1 MELKNP
7 SDNLHIYRQVS
18 SVPEDAQKPF
28 ESSWGKTLTEIN
40 GMWRLQKLTELFGP
54 CGEGWYT
61 EVTRQERVSFPNG
74 EVCVFTDINLYL
86 KDTKTGKWSKP
97 IRGTGGNRLV
107 LKNAEGLFID
117 DEAYKKAYTDALGIA
132 CKALGFG
139 ADIYWGRNDSKYDS
153 GTATTASPSAKDRDT
168 KAASAGSGNQAEPVA
183 QAEAAENQKGLPEL
197 SPEHPRWDAFISWAA
212 KKPKDKPAWQ
222 LKSAI
227 RKQWTITDA
236 NFSQLMKLAGR
247 AS

>member
-7 SDNLHIYRQVS
+7 SDNLHIYKQVR

-28 ESSWGKTLTEIN
+28 ESSWGKKLTEIN
-40 GMWRLQKLTELFGP
+40 GMWRIQKLTELFGP
-54 CGEGWYT
+54 CGEGWFT
-61 EVTRQERVSFPNG
+61 EVTRQERVDFPNG

-86 KDTKTGKWSKP
+86 KDTKTGRWSKP

-107 LKNAEGLFID
+107 LKNADGLFID

-153 GTATTASPSAKDRDT
+153 GTATTASPSAK
-168 KAASAGSGNQAEPVA
+168 ASDSKPET
-183 QAEAAENQKGLPEL
+183 AENVKGLPEL
-197 SPEHPRWDAFISWAA
+197 SPSHPRWDAFISWAA
-212 KKPKDKPAWQ
+212 KKPKDKPSWQ
-222 LKSAI
+222 LRSAI

-236 NFSQLMKLAGR
+236 NFTELMRLAGR

>member
-7 SDNLHIYRQVS
+7 SDNLHIYKQVS

-40 GMWRLQKLTELFGP
+40 GMWRIQKLTELFGP
-54 CGEGWYT
+54 CGEGWFT
-61 EVTRQERVSFPNG
+61 EVTRQERVDFPNG

-86 KDTKTGKWSKP
+86 KDTKSGRWSKP

-107 LKNAEGLFID
+107 LKNADGLFID

-153 GTATTASPSAKDRDT
+153 GTATTASSSAKESDSKPET
-168 KAASAGSGNQAEPVA
+168 AAAPQKTETTDSV
-183 QAEAAENQKGLPEL
+183 KGLPEL
-197 SPEHPRWDAFISWAA
+197 SPSHPRWDAFISWAA
-212 KKPKDKPAWQ
+212 KKPKDKPSWQ
-222 LKSAI
+222 LRSAI

-236 NFSQLMKLAGR
+236 NFTELMRLAGR

>member
-40 GMWRLQKLTELFGP
+40 GMWRIQKLTELFGP
-54 CGEGWYT
+54 CGEGWFT
-61 EVTRQERVSFPNG
+61 EVTRQERVDFPNG

-86 KDTKTGKWSKP
+86 KDTKTGRWSKP

-107 LKNAEGLFID
+107 LKNADGLFID

-153 GTATTASPSAKDRDT
+153 GTATTASPSAKEVVKKPET
-168 KAASAGSGNQAEPVA
+168 VAAPQKTET
-183 QAEAAENQKGLPEL
+183 AENVKGLPEL
-197 SPEHPRWDAFISWAA
+197 SPSHPRWDAFISWAA
-212 KKPKDKPAWQ
+212 KKPKDKPSWQ
-222 LKSAI
+222 LRSAI

-236 NFSQLMKLAGR
+236 NFTELMRLAGR

>member
-7 SDNLHIYRQVS
+7 SDNLHIYKQVS

-28 ESSWGKTLTEIN
+28 ESSWGKKLTEIN
-40 GMWRLQKLTELFGP
+40 GMWRIQKITELFGP
-54 CGEGWYT
+54 CGEGWFT
-61 EVTRQERVSFPNG
+61 EVTRQERVDFPNG

-86 KDTKTGKWSKP
+86 KDTKTGRWSKP

-107 LKNAEGLFID
+107 LKNADGLFID

-153 GTATTASPSAKDRDT
+153 GTATTASPSAKASDSKPET
-168 KAASAGSGNQAEPVA
+168 AAAPQNAETTESV
-183 QAEAAENQKGLPEL
+183 KGLPEL
-197 SPEHPRWDAFISWAA
+197 SPSHPRWDAFINWAA
-212 KKPKDKPAWQ
+212 KKPKDKPSWQ
-222 LKSAI
+222 LRSAI

-236 NFSQLMKLAGR
+236 NFTELMKLAGR

>member
-7 SDNLHIYRQVS
+7 SDNLHIYRQVR

-40 GMWRLQKLTELFGP
+40 GMWRIQKLTELFGP
-54 CGEGWYT
+54 CGEGWFT
-61 EVTRQERVSFPNG
+61 EVTRQERVDFPNG

-86 KDTKTGKWSKP
+86 KDTKTGRWSKP

-107 LKNAEGLFID
+107 LKNADGLFID

-153 GTATTASPSAKDRDT
+153 GTATTASPSAKESDSKPET
-168 KAASAGSGNQAEPVA
+168 
-183 QAEAAENQKGLPEL
+183 AENVKGLPEL
-197 SPEHPRWDAFISWAA
+197 SPSHTRWDAFISWAA
-212 KKPKDKPAWQ
+212 KKPKDKPSWQ
-222 LKSAI
+222 LRSAI

-236 NFSQLMKLAGR
+236 NFTELMRLAGR

>member
-7 SDNLHIYRQVS
+7 SDNLHIYKQVS

-28 ESSWGKTLTEIN
+28 ESSWGKKLTEIN
-40 GMWRLQKLTELFGP
+40 GMWRIQKLTELFGP
-54 CGEGWYT
+54 CGEGWFT
-61 EVTRQERVSFPNG
+61 EVTRQERVDFPNG

-86 KDTKTGKWSKP
+86 KDTKTGRWSKP

-107 LKNAEGLFID
+107 LKNADGLFID

-153 GTATTASPSAKDRDT
+153 GTATTASPSAKEVEKKPET
-168 KAASAGSGNQAEPVA
+168 VAAPHSAETAESV
-183 QAEAAENQKGLPEL
+183 KGLPEL
-197 SPEHPRWDAFISWAA
+197 SPSHPRWDAFISWAA
-212 KKPKDKPAWQ
+212 KKPKDKPSWQ
-222 LKSAI
+222 LRSAI

-236 NFSQLMKLAGR
+236 NFTELMRLAGR

>member
-7 SDNLHIYRQVS
+7 SDNLHIYKQVS

-28 ESSWGKTLTEIN
+28 ESSWGKKLTEIN
-40 GMWRLQKLTELFGP
+40 GMWRIQKLTELFGP
-54 CGEGWYT
+54 CGEGWFT
-61 EVTRQERVSFPNG
+61 EVTRQERVDFPNG

-86 KDTKTGKWSKP
+86 KDTKSGRWSKP

-107 LKNAEGLFID
+107 LKNADGLFID

-153 GTATTASPSAKDRDT
+153 GTATTASPSAKASDSKPET
-168 KAASAGSGNQAEPVA
+168 AAAPQKTETTDSV
-183 QAEAAENQKGLPEL
+183 KGLPEL
-197 SPEHPRWDAFISWAA
+197 SPSHPRWDAFISWAA
-212 KKPKDKPAWQ
+212 KKPKDKPSWQ
-222 LKSAI
+222 LRSAI

-236 NFSQLMKLAGR
+236 NFTELMRLAGR

>member
-7 SDNLHIYRQVS
+7 SDNLHIYKQVR

-28 ESSWGKTLTEIN
+28 ESSWGKKLTEIN
-40 GMWRLQKLTELFGP
+40 SMWRIQKLTELFGP
-54 CGEGWYT
+54 CGEGWFT
-61 EVTRQERVSFPNG
+61 EVTRQERVDFPNG

-86 KDTKTGKWSKP
+86 KDTKTGRWSKP

-107 LKNAEGLFID
+107 LKNADGLFID

-153 GTATTASPSAKDRDT
+153 GTATTASPSAKASDSKPET
-168 KAASAGSGNQAEPVA
+168 AAAPQKTETT
-183 QAEAAENQKGLPEL
+183 ENVKGLPEL
-197 SPEHPRWDAFISWAA
+197 SPSHPRWDAFISWAA
-212 KKPKDKPAWQ
+212 KKPKDKPSWQ
-222 LKSAI
+222 LRSAI

-236 NFSQLMKLAGR
+236 NFTELMKLAGR

>member
-7 SDNLHIYRQVS
+7 SDNLHIYKQVS

-28 ESSWGKTLTEIN
+28 ESSWGKKLTEIN
-40 GMWRLQKLTELFGP
+40 GMWRIQKLTELFGP
-54 CGEGWYT
+54 CGEGWFT
-61 EVTRQERVSFPNG
+61 EVTRQERVDFPNG

-86 KDTKTGKWSKP
+86 KDTKTGRWSKP

-107 LKNAEGLFID
+107 LKNADGLFID

-153 GTATTASPSAKDRDT
+153 GTATTASPSAKASDSKPET
-168 KAASAGSGNQAEPVA
+168 AAAPQNAETTESV
-183 QAEAAENQKGLPEL
+183 NGLPEL
-197 SPEHPRWDAFISWAA
+197 SPSHPRWDAFISWAA
-212 KKPKDKPAWQ
+212 KKPKDKPSWQ
-222 LKSAI
+222 LRSAI

-236 NFSQLMKLAGR
+236 NLTELMRLAGR

>member
-7 SDNLHIYRQVS
+7 SDNLHIYKQVS

-28 ESSWGKTLTEIN
+28 ESSWGKKLTEIN
-40 GMWRLQKLTELFGP
+40 SMWRIQKLTELFGP
-54 CGEGWYT
+54 CGEGWFT
-61 EVTRQERVSFPNG
+61 EVTRQERVDFPNG

-86 KDTKTGKWSKP
+86 KDTKTGRWSKP

-107 LKNAEGLFID
+107 LKNADGLFVG

-153 GTATTASPSAKDRDT
+153 GTATTASPSAKASDSKPET
-168 KAASAGSGNQAEPVA
+168 AAAPQKTETT
-183 QAEAAENQKGLPEL
+183 ENVKGLPEL
-197 SPEHPRWDAFISWAA
+197 SPSHPRWDAFISWAA
-212 KKPKDKPAWQ
+212 KKPKDKPSWQ
-222 LKSAI
+222 LRSAI

-236 NFSQLMKLAGR
+236 NFTELMKLAGR

>member
-7 SDNLHIYRQVS
+7 SDNLHIYKQVS

-28 ESSWGKTLTEIN
+28 ESSWGKQLTEIN
-40 GMWRLQKLTELFGP
+40 GMWRIQKLTELFGP
-54 CGEGWYT
+54 CGEGWFT
-61 EVTRQERVSFPNG
+61 EVTRQERVDFPNG

-86 KDTKTGKWSKP
+86 KDTKTGRWSKP

-107 LKNAEGLFID
+107 LKNADGLFID

-153 GTATTASPSAKDRDT
+153 GTATTASPSAKASDSKPET
-168 KAASAGSGNQAEPVA
+168 TAAPQKTETTDSV
-183 QAEAAENQKGLPEL
+183 KGLPEL
-197 SPEHPRWDAFISWAA
+197 SPSHPRWDAFISWAA
-212 KKPKDKPAWQ
+212 KKPKDKPSWQ
-222 LKSAI
+222 LRSAI

-236 NFSQLMKLAGR
+236 NFTELMRLAGR

>member
-7 SDNLHIYRQVS
+7 SDNLHIYKQVS

-40 GMWRLQKLTELFGP
+40 GMWRIQKLTELFGP
-54 CGEGWYT
+54 CGEGWFT
-61 EVTRQERVSFPNG
+61 EVTRQERVDFPNG

-86 KDTKTGKWSKP
+86 KDTKTGRGSKP

-107 LKNAEGLFID
+107 LKNADGLFID

-153 GTATTASPSAKDRDT
+153 GTATTTSPSAKESEK
-168 KAASAGSGNQAEPVA
+168 KAETAAAPQKTET
-183 QAEAAENQKGLPEL
+183 AENVKGLPEL
-197 SPEHPRWDAFISWAA
+197 SPSHPRWDAFISWAA
-212 KKPKDKPAWQ
+212 KKPKDKPSWQ
-222 LKSAI
+222 LRSAI

-236 NFSQLMKLAGR
+236 NFTELMRLAGR

>member
-7 SDNLHIYRQVS
+7 SDNLHIYKQVR

-40 GMWRLQKLTELFGP
+40 GMWRIQKLTELFGP
-54 CGEGWYT
+54 CGEGWFT
-61 EVTRQERVSFPNG
+61 EVTRQERVDFPNG

-86 KDTKTGKWSKP
+86 KDTKTGRWSKP

-107 LKNAEGLFID
+107 LKNADGLFID

-153 GTATTASPSAKDRDT
+153 GTATTASSSAKASDSKPET
-168 KAASAGSGNQAEPVA
+168 AASPQKTETTESV
-183 QAEAAENQKGLPEL
+183 KGLPEL
-197 SPEHPRWDAFISWAA
+197 SPSNPRWDAFISWAA
-212 KKPKDKPAWQ
+212 KKPKDKPSWQ
-222 LKSAI
+222 LRSAI

-236 NFSQLMKLAGR
+236 NFTELMRLAGR

>member
-7 SDNLHIYRQVS
+7 SDNLHIYRQVR

-40 GMWRLQKLTELFGP
+40 GMWRIQKLTELFGP
-54 CGEGWYT
+54 CGEGWFT
-61 EVTRQERVSFPNG
+61 EVTRQERVDFPNG

-86 KDTKTGKWSKP
+86 KDTKTGRWSKP

-107 LKNAEGLFID
+107 LKNADGLFID

-153 GTATTASPSAKDRDT
+153 GTATTTSPSAKESEKKPET
-168 KAASAGSGNQAEPVA
+168 
-183 QAEAAENQKGLPEL
+183 EAAPQSAETAESVKGLPEL
-197 SPEHPRWDAFISWAA
+197 SPSHPRWDAFISWAA
-212 KKPKDKPAWQ
+212 KKPKDKPSWQ
-222 LKSAI
+222 LRSAI

-236 NFSQLMKLAGR
+236 NFTELMKLAGR

>member
-7 SDNLHIYRQVS
+7 SDNLHIYRQVR

-40 GMWRLQKLTELFGP
+40 GMWRIQKLTELFGP
-54 CGEGWYT
+54 CGEGWFT
-61 EVTRQERVSFPNG
+61 EVTRQERVDFPNG

-86 KDTKTGKWSKP
+86 KDTKTGRWSKP

-107 LKNAEGLFID
+107 LKNADGLFID

-153 GTATTASPSAKDRDT
+153 GTATTTSPSVKEVEMKPET
-168 KAASAGSGNQAEPVA
+168 AAAPQKTETTESV
-183 QAEAAENQKGLPEL
+183 KGLPEL
-197 SPEHPRWDAFISWAA
+197 SPSHPRWDAFISWAA
-212 KKPKDKPAWQ
+212 KKPKDKPSWQ
-222 LKSAI
+222 LRSAI

-236 NFSQLMKLAGR
+236 NFTELMKLAGR

>member
-7 SDNLHIYRQVS
+7 SDNLHIYKQVS

-28 ESSWGKTLTEIN
+28 ESSWGKQLTEIN
-40 GMWRLQKLTELFGP
+40 GMWRIQKLTELFGP
-54 CGEGWYT
+54 CGEGWFT
-61 EVTRQERVSFPNG
+61 EVTRQERVDFPNG
-74 EVCVFTDINLYL
+74 EVCIFTDINLYL
-86 KDTKTGKWSKP
+86 KDTKSGRWSKP

-107 LKNAEGLFID
+107 LKNADGLFID

-153 GTATTASPSAKDRDT
+153 GTATTTSPSAKESEKKPET
-168 KAASAGSGNQAEPVA
+168 
-183 QAEAAENQKGLPEL
+183 EAATQKTETAENVKGLPEL
-197 SPEHPRWDAFISWAA
+197 SPSHPRWDAFISWAA
-212 KKPKDKPAWQ
+212 KKPKDKPSWQ
-222 LKSAI
+222 LRSAI

-236 NFSQLMKLAGR
+236 NFTELMRLAGR

>member
-7 SDNLHIYRQVS
+7 SDNLHIYKQVS

-28 ESSWGKTLTEIN
+28 ESSWGKKLTEIN
-40 GMWRLQKLTELFGP
+40 GMWRIQKLTELFGP
-54 CGEGWYT
+54 CGEGWFT
-61 EVTRQERVSFPNG
+61 EVTRQERVDFPNG

-86 KDTKTGKWSKP
+86 KDTKTGRWSKP

-107 LKNAEGLFID
+107 LKNADGLFID

-153 GTATTASPSAKDRDT
+153 GTATTASPSAKEVEKKPET
-168 KAASAGSGNQAEPVA
+168 AESV
-183 QAEAAENQKGLPEL
+183 KGLPEL
-197 SPEHPRWDAFISWAA
+197 SPSHPRWDAFISWAA
-212 KKPKDKPAWQ
+212 KKPKDKPSWQ
-222 LKSAI
+222 LRSAI

-236 NFSQLMKLAGR
+236 NFTELMKLAGR

>member
-7 SDNLHIYRQVS
+7 SDNLHIYKQVR

-40 GMWRLQKLTELFGP
+40 GMWRIQKLTELFGP
-54 CGEGWYT
+54 CGEGWFT
-61 EVTRQERVSFPNG
+61 EVTRQERVDFPNG

-86 KDTKTGKWSKP
+86 KDTKTGRWSKP

-107 LKNAEGLFID
+107 LKNADGLFID

-153 GTATTASPSAKDRDT
+153 GTATTASPSAKEVEKKPET
-168 KAASAGSGNQAEPVA
+168 AESV
-183 QAEAAENQKGLPEL
+183 KGLPEL
-197 SPEHPRWDAFISWAA
+197 SPSHPRWDAFISWAA
-212 KKPKDKPAWQ
+212 KKPKDKPSWQ
-222 LKSAI
+222 LRSAI

-236 NFSQLMKLAGR
+236 NFTELMKLAGR

>member
-7 SDNLHIYRQVS
+7 SDNLHIYKQVS

-28 ESSWGKTLTEIN
+28 ESSWGKKLTEIN
-40 GMWRLQKLTELFGP
+40 GMWRIQKLTELFGP
-54 CGEGWYT
+54 CGEGWFT
-61 EVTRQERVSFPNG
+61 EVTHQERVDFPNG

-86 KDTKTGKWSKP
+86 KDTKTGRWSKP

-107 LKNAEGLFID
+107 LKNADGLFID

-153 GTATTASPSAKDRDT
+153 GTATTASPSAKEVEKKPET
-168 KAASAGSGNQAEPVA
+168 VAAPQKTETTESV
-183 QAEAAENQKGLPEL
+183 KGLPEL
-197 SPEHPRWDAFISWAA
+197 SPSHPRWDAFISWAA
-212 KKPKDKPAWQ
+212 KKPKDKPSWQ
-222 LKSAI
+222 LRSAI

-236 NFSQLMKLAGR
+236 NFTELMKLAGR

>member
-7 SDNLHIYRQVS
+7 SDNLHIYKQVR

-40 GMWRLQKLTELFGP
+40 GMWRIQKLTELFGP
-54 CGEGWYT
+54 CGEGWFT
-61 EVTRQERVSFPNG
+61 EVTRQERVDFPNG

-86 KDTKTGKWSKP
+86 KDTKTGRWSKP

-107 LKNAEGLFID
+107 LKNADGLFID

-153 GTATTASPSAKDRDT
+153 GTATTASPSAKASDSKPET
-168 KAASAGSGNQAEPVA
+168 AAAPQKTETTDSV
-183 QAEAAENQKGLPEL
+183 KGLPEL
-197 SPEHPRWDAFISWAA
+197 SPSHPRWDAFISWAA
-212 KKPKDKPAWQ
+212 KKPKDKPSWQ
-222 LKSAI
+222 LRSAI

-236 NFSQLMKLAGR
+236 NFTELMRLAGR

>member
-7 SDNLHIYRQVS
+7 SDNLHIYKQVR

-28 ESSWGKTLTEIN
+28 ESSWGKKLTEIN
-40 GMWRLQKLTELFGP
+40 SMWRIQKLTELFGP
-54 CGEGWYT
+54 CGEGWFT
-61 EVTRQERVSFPNG
+61 EVTRQERVDFPNG

-86 KDTKTGKWSKP
+86 KDTKTGRWSKP

-107 LKNAEGLFID
+107 LKNADGLFID

-153 GTATTASPSAKDRDT
+153 GTATTASPSAKEVEKKPET
-168 KAASAGSGNQAEPVA
+168 VAAPQKTETT
-183 QAEAAENQKGLPEL
+183 ENVMGLPEL
-197 SPEHPRWDAFISWAA
+197 SPSHPRWDAFISWAA
-212 KKPKDKPAWQ
+212 KKPKDKPSWQ
-222 LKSAI
+222 LRSAI

-236 NFSQLMKLAGR
+236 NFTELMKLAGR

>member
-7 SDNLHIYRQVS
+7 SDNLHIYKQVS

-40 GMWRLQKLTELFGP
+40 GMWRIQKLTELFGP
-54 CGEGWYT
+54 CGEGWFT
-61 EVTRQERVSFPNG
+61 EVTRQERVDFPNG

-86 KDTKTGKWSKP
+86 KDTKSGRWSKP

-107 LKNAEGLFID
+107 LKNADGLFID

-153 GTATTASPSAKDRDT
+153 GTATTASPSAKASDSKPET
-168 KAASAGSGNQAEPVA
+168 AAATQKTETT
-183 QAEAAENQKGLPEL
+183 ENVKGLPEL
-197 SPEHPRWDAFISWAA
+197 SPSHPRWDAFISWAA
-212 KKPKDKPAWQ
+212 KKPKDKPSWQ
-222 LKSAI
+222 LRSAI

-236 NFSQLMKLAGR
+236 NFTELMRLAGR

>member
-7 SDNLHIYRQVS
+7 SDNLHIYKQVS

-40 GMWRLQKLTELFGP
+40 GMWRIQKLTELFGP
-54 CGEGWYT
+54 CGEGWFT
-61 EVTRQERVSFPNG
+61 EVTRQERVDFPNG

-86 KDTKTGKWSKP
+86 KDTKTGRWSKP

-107 LKNAEGLFID
+107 LKNADGLFID

-153 GTATTASPSAKDRDT
+153 GTATTASPAAKESDSKPET
-168 KAASAGSGNQAEPVA
+168 
-183 QAEAAENQKGLPEL
+183 EAAMQKEETAESVKCLPEL
-197 SPEHPRWDAFISWAA
+197 SPSHPRWDAFISWAA
-212 KKPKDKPAWQ
+212 KKPKDKPSWQ
-222 LKSAI
+222 LRSAI

-236 NFSQLMKLAGR
+236 NFTELMKLAGR

>member
-7 SDNLHIYRQVS
+7 SDNLHIYRQVR

-28 ESSWGKTLTEIN
+28 ESSWGKKLTEIN
-40 GMWRLQKLTELFGP
+40 GMWRIQKLTELFGP
-54 CGEGWYT
+54 CGEGWFT
-61 EVTRQERVSFPNG
+61 EVTRQERVDFPNG

-86 KDTKTGKWSKP
+86 KDTKTGRWSKP

-107 LKNAEGLFID
+107 LKNADGLFID

-153 GTATTASPSAKDRDT
+153 GTATTASPSAKEVEKKPET
-168 KAASAGSGNQAEPVA
+168 VASPQNAET
-183 QAEAAENQKGLPEL
+183 AESVKGLPEL
-197 SPEHPRWDAFISWAA
+197 SPSHPRWDAFISWAA
-212 KKPKDKPAWQ
+212 KKPKDKPSWQ
-222 LKSAI
+222 LRSAI

-236 NFSQLMKLAGR
+236 NFTELMRLAGR

>member
-7 SDNLHIYRQVS
+7 SDNLHIYRQVR

-28 ESSWGKTLTEIN
+28 ESSWGKKLTEIN
-40 GMWRLQKLTELFGP
+40 GMWRIQKLTELFGP
-54 CGEGWYT
+54 CGEGWFT
-61 EVTRQERVSFPNG
+61 EVTRQERVDFPNG

-86 KDTKTGKWSKP
+86 KDTKTGRWSKP

-107 LKNAEGLFID
+107 LKNADGLFID

-153 GTATTASPSAKDRDT
+153 GTATTASPSAKEVEKKPET
-168 KAASAGSGNQAEPVA
+168 VAAPQKTET
-183 QAEAAENQKGLPEL
+183 AENVKGLPEL
-197 SPEHPRWDAFISWAA
+197 SPSHPRWDAFISWAA
-212 KKPKDKPAWQ
+212 KKPKDKPSWQ
-222 LKSAI
+222 LRSAI

-236 NFSQLMKLAGR
+236 NFTELMKLAGR

>member
-7 SDNLHIYRQVS
+7 SDNLHIYKQVS

-28 ESSWGKTLTEIN
+28 ESSWGKKLTEIN
-40 GMWRLQKLTELFGP
+40 GMWRIQKLTELFGP
-54 CGEGWYT
+54 CGEGWFT
-61 EVTRQERVSFPNG
+61 EVTRQERVDFPNG

-86 KDTKTGKWSKP
+86 KDTKTGRWSKP

-107 LKNAEGLFID
+107 LKNADGLFID

-153 GTATTASPSAKDRDT
+153 GTATTASPSARKT
-168 KAASAGSGNQAEPVA
+168 EQMATSLSAAKAPEEQGVAADNQP
-183 QAEAAENQKGLPEL
+183 GLPEL
-197 SPEHPRWDAFISWAA
+197 SPSHPRWDAFISWAA
-212 KKPKDKPAWQ
+212 KKPKDKPSWQ
-222 LKSAI
+222 LRSAI

-236 NFSQLMKLAGR
+236 NFTELMRLAGR

>member
-7 SDNLHIYRQVS
+7 SDNLHIYRQVR

-28 ESSWGKTLTEIN
+28 ESSWGKKLTEIN
-40 GMWRLQKLTELFGP
+40 GMWRIQKLTELFGP
-54 CGEGWYT
+54 CGEGWFT
-61 EVTRQERVSFPNG
+61 EVTRQERVDFPNG

-86 KDTKTGKWSKP
+86 KDTKTGRWSKP

-107 LKNAEGLFID
+107 LKNADGLFID

-153 GTATTASPSAKDRDT
+153 GTATTASPSAKASDSKPET
-168 KAASAGSGNQAEPVA
+168 AAAPQKTETTGNV
-183 QAEAAENQKGLPEL
+183 KGLPEL
-197 SPEHPRWDAFISWAA
+197 SPSHPRWDAFISWAA
-212 KKPKDKPAWQ
+212 KKPKDKPSWQ
-222 LKSAI
+222 LRSAI

-236 NFSQLMKLAGR
+236 NFTELMRLAGR

>member
-7 SDNLHIYRQVS
+7 SDNLHIYKQVS

-28 ESSWGKTLTEIN
+28 ESSWGKQLTEIN
-40 GMWRLQKLTELFGP
+40 GMWRIQKLTELFGP
-54 CGEGWYT
+54 CGEGWFT
-61 EVTRQERVSFPNG
+61 EVTRQERVDFPNG

-86 KDTKTGKWSKP
+86 KDTKTGRWSKP

-107 LKNAEGLFID
+107 LKNADGLFID

-153 GTATTASPSAKDRDT
+153 GTATTASPSAKEVEKKPET
-168 KAASAGSGNQAEPVA
+168 VAAPQKTETTESV
-183 QAEAAENQKGLPEL
+183 KGLPEL
-197 SPEHPRWDAFISWAA
+197 SPSHPRWDAFISWAA
-212 KKPKDKPAWQ
+212 KKPKDKPSWQ
-222 LKSAI
+222 LRSAI

-236 NFSQLMKLAGR
+236 NFTELMKLAGR

>member
-7 SDNLHIYRQVS
+7 SDNLHIYKQVS

-28 ESSWGKTLTEIN
+28 ESSWGKKLTEIN
-40 GMWRLQKLTELFGP
+40 GMWRIQKLTELFGP
-54 CGEGWYT
+54 CGEGWFT
-61 EVTRQERVSFPNG
+61 EVTRQERVDFPNG

-86 KDTKTGKWSKP
+86 KDTKTGRWSKP

-107 LKNAEGLFID
+107 LKNADGLFID

-153 GTATTASPSAKDRDT
+153 GTATTASPSAKEVEKKPET
-168 KAASAGSGNQAEPVA
+168 VAAPQKAETAESV
-183 QAEAAENQKGLPEL
+183 KGLPEL
-197 SPEHPRWDAFISWAA
+197 SPSHPRWDAFISWAA
-212 KKPKDKPAWQ
+212 KKPKDKPSWQ
-222 LKSAI
+222 LRSAI

-236 NFSQLMKLAGR
+236 NFTELMRLAGR

>member
-28 ESSWGKTLTEIN
+28 ESSWGKKLTEIN
-40 GMWRLQKLTELFGP
+40 GMWRIQKLTELFGP
-54 CGEGWYT
+54 CGEGWFT
-61 EVTRQERVSFPNG
+61 EVTRQERVDFPNG

-86 KDTKTGKWSKP
+86 KDTKTGRWSKP

-107 LKNAEGLFID
+107 LKNADGLFID

-153 GTATTASPSAKDRDT
+153 GTATTASSSAKESDSKPET
-168 KAASAGSGNQAEPVA
+168 AAAPQKAETTESV
-183 QAEAAENQKGLPEL
+183 KGLPEL
-197 SPEHPRWDAFISWAA
+197 SPSHPRWDAFISWAA
-212 KKPKDKPAWQ
+212 KKPKDKPSWQ
-222 LKSAI
+222 LRSAI

-236 NFSQLMKLAGR
+236 NFTELMRLAGR

>member
-7 SDNLHIYRQVS
+7 SDNLHIYKQVS

-28 ESSWGKTLTEIN
+28 ESSWGKKLTEIN
-40 GMWRLQKLTELFGP
+40 GMWRIQKLTELFGP
-54 CGEGWYT
+54 CGEGWFT
-61 EVTRQERVSFPNG
+61 EVTRQERVDFPNG

-86 KDTKTGKWSKP
+86 KDTKTGRWSKP

-107 LKNAEGLFID
+107 LKNADGLFID

-153 GTATTASPSAKDRDT
+153 GTATTASPSAKEVEKKPET
-168 KAASAGSGNQAEPVA
+168 VAAPQKTETAESV
-183 QAEAAENQKGLPEL
+183 KGLPEL
-197 SPEHPRWDAFISWAA
+197 SPSHPRWDAFISWAA
-212 KKPKDKPAWQ
+212 KKPKDKPSWQ
-222 LKSAI
+222 LRSAI

-236 NFSQLMKLAGR
+236 NFTELMKLAGR

>member
-7 SDNLHIYRQVS
+7 SDNLHIYKQVS

-40 GMWRLQKLTELFGP
+40 GMWRIQKLTELFGP
-54 CGEGWYT
+54 CGEGWFT
-61 EVTRQERVSFPNG
+61 EVTRQERVDFPNG

-86 KDTKTGKWSKP
+86 KDTKTGRWSKP

-107 LKNAEGLFID
+107 LKNADGLFID

-153 GTATTASPSAKDRDT
+153 GTATTASPSAKASDSKPET
-168 KAASAGSGNQAEPVA
+168 AAAPQKTETTDSV
-183 QAEAAENQKGLPEL
+183 KGLPEL
-197 SPEHPRWDAFISWAA
+197 SPSHPRWDAFISWAA
-212 KKPKDKPAWQ
+212 KKPKDKPSWQ
-222 LKSAI
+222 LRSAI

-236 NFSQLMKLAGR
+236 NFTELMKLAGR

>member
-40 GMWRLQKLTELFGP
+40 GMWRIQKLTELFGP
-54 CGEGWYT
+54 CGEGWFT
-61 EVTRQERVSFPNG
+61 EVTRQERVDFPNG

-86 KDTKTGKWSKP
+86 KDTKTGRWSKP

-107 LKNAEGLFID
+107 LKNADGLFID

-153 GTATTASPSAKDRDT
+153 GTATTASPSAKEVEKKPET
-168 KAASAGSGNQAEPVA
+168 VAAPQKTET
-183 QAEAAENQKGLPEL
+183 AENVKGLPEL
-197 SPEHPRWDAFISWAA
+197 SPSHPRWDAFISWAA
-212 KKPKDKPAWQ
+212 KKPKDKPSWQ
-222 LKSAI
+222 LRSAI

-236 NFSQLMKLAGR
+236 NFTELMKLAGR

>member
-7 SDNLHIYRQVS
+7 SDNLHIYKQVS

-40 GMWRLQKLTELFGP
+40 GMWRIQKLTELFGP
-54 CGEGWYT
+54 CGEGWFT
-61 EVTRQERVSFPNG
+61 EVTRQERVDFPNG

-86 KDTKTGKWSKP
+86 KDTKTGRWSKP

-107 LKNAEGLFID
+107 LKNADGLFID

-153 GTATTASPSAKDRDT
+153 GTATTASPSAKEVEKKPET
-168 KAASAGSGNQAEPVA
+168 VAAPQNAETT
-183 QAEAAENQKGLPEL
+183 ENVKGLPEL
-197 SPEHPRWDAFISWAA
+197 SPSHPRWDAFISWAA
-212 KKPKDKPAWQ
+212 KKPKDKPSWQ
-222 LKSAI
+222 LRSAI

-236 NFSQLMKLAGR
+236 NFTELMKLAGR

>member
-7 SDNLHIYRQVS
+7 SDNLHIYKQVS

-40 GMWRLQKLTELFGP
+40 GMWRIQKLTELFGP
-54 CGEGWYT
+54 CGEGWFT
-61 EVTRQERVSFPNG
+61 EVTRQERVDFPNG

-86 KDTKTGKWSKP
+86 KDTKTGRWSKP

-107 LKNAEGLFID
+107 LKNADGLFID

-153 GTATTASPSAKDRDT
+153 GTATTASPSAKEVEKKPET
-168 KAASAGSGNQAEPVA
+168 VAAPQKTETAESV
-183 QAEAAENQKGLPEL
+183 KGLPEL
-197 SPEHPRWDAFISWAA
+197 SPSHPRWDAFISWAA
-212 KKPKDKPAWQ
+212 KKPKDKPSWQ
-222 LKSAI
+222 LRSAI

-236 NFSQLMKLAGR
+236 NFTELMKLAGR

>member
-40 GMWRLQKLTELFGP
+40 GMWRIQKLTELFGP
-54 CGEGWYT
+54 CGEGWFT
-61 EVTRQERVSFPNG
+61 EVTRQERVDFPNG

-86 KDTKTGKWSKP
+86 KDTKTGRWSKP

-107 LKNAEGLFID
+107 LKNADGLFID

-153 GTATTASPSAKDRDT
+153 GTATTASSSAKESDSKPET
-168 KAASAGSGNQAEPVA
+168 AAAPQKAETTESV
-183 QAEAAENQKGLPEL
+183 KGLPEL
-197 SPEHPRWDAFISWAA
+197 SPSHPRWDAFISWAA
-212 KKPKDKPAWQ
+212 KKPKDKPSWQ
-222 LKSAI
+222 LRSAI

-236 NFSQLMKLAGR
+236 NFTELMRLAGR